1 MVLNPISKVTGF
13 VNRHRYIVGALLSIL
28 LTGAA
33 VVVVALRAEE
43 APKIV
48 SYWPL
53 VLAVAAS
60 AASWWLQGL
69 ISSVLAQPHL
79 EKLHIAD
86 MTRVYLAGAFVG
98 GISPIRGGEIP
109 VEVLLLRRIGL
120 TTAQGS
126 TIVVT
131 RGLLNVSV
139 VTVATAGALIF
150 APDLAKVG
158 SWKLLGGAVAIGVI
172 WALLTFLTRRAKTRE
187 QTAGEG
193 KDPSPE
199 EETSPVEPGRWVR
212 WRTIVTSFLADMR
225 GTFGLFLRPGNRR
238 LLVISAIL
246 MLFYWA
252 MRLSFGPLALIAAGY
267 TGDWVPIVVAQLLLV
282 SFVLPFAPTPGGSG
296 AVELGFTALVGAYA
310 PTSVVLSGV
319 IIYAGLTHYLP
330 TVVGGLFTGRQIFQ
344 SVNRR

>member
-1 MVLNPISKVTGF
+1 MSPISGVAGF
-13 VNRHRYIVGALLSIL
+13 ISRHRYTVGALLSIL

-33 VVVVALRAEE
+33 VAVVAIRAEKPPE
-43 APKIV
+43 IV

-60 AASWWLQGL
+60 FVSWWLQGL
-69 ISSVLAQPHL
+69 ISAVLAQPHL
-79 EKLHIAD
+79 DKLHVAD

-98 GISPIRGGEIP
+98 GISPVRGGEIP

-120 TTAQGS
+120 STAQGS
-126 TIVVT
+126 TVVVT

-158 SWKLLGGAVAIGVI
+158 SWKLLGGAVAVGVI
-172 WALLTFLTRRAKTRE
+172 WALLTLLTRRSKSPGRTA
-187 QTAGEG
+187 AGEVS
-193 KDPSPE
+193 SPE
-199 EETSPVEPGRWVR
+199 ESVLEEPGRWAR
-212 WRTIVTSFLADMR
+212 WRNIITSFLSDMR
-225 GTFGLFLRPGNRR
+225 GTFGLFLHPGNRR
-238 LLVISAIL
+238 LLIISSLL

-252 MRLSFGPLALIAAGY
+252 VRLSFGPLALIAAGY

-296 AVELGFTALVGAYA
+296 AVELGFTALVAAYA
-310 PTSVVLSGV
+310 PATVVLSGV
-319 IIYAGLTHYLP
+319 IIYSGLTHYLP
-330 TVVGGLFTGRQIFQ
+330 TLVGGIFTGRQIFR